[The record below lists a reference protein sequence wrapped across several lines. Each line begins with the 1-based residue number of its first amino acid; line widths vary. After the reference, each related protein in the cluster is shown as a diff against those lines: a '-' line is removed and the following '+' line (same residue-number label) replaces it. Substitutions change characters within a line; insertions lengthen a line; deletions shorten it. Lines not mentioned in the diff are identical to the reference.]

1 MQDVTTLSTQ
11 SSRAVATD
19 VIRKEATT
27 VNVDPMALPRS
38 ATTGQSTGNNVP
50 ATNGAADAS
59 QRANAAAQ
67 SREAVQKAIAH
78 LNDYVQSVQRDL
90 EFSMDEGTGA
100 TVVRVVDR
108 TTKTVIR
115 QIPSDVALRLARN
128 LKLQQQYLHG
138 YGAEAKAESG
148 DSGALGLINTRI

>member
-1 MQDVTTLSTQ
+1 MQDVTTPSTP

-27 VNVDPMALPRS
+27 VNVDAITLPGS
-38 ATTGQSTGNNVP
+38 ATAGQSTGNNVP
-50 ATNGAADAS
+50 AANNAAAAS

-67 SREAVQKAIAH
+67 SREAVQRAIAH

-90 EFSMDEGTGA
+90 EVSMDEGTGA

-128 LKLQQQYLHG
+128 LKLQQQG
-138 YGAEAKAESG
+138 YGAEAKVESS

>member
-1 MQDVTTLSTQ
+1 QDVTTLSSQ

-27 VNVDPMALPRS
+27 VNVDPIALPGS
-38 ATTGQSTGNNVP
+38 ATAGQSTGNNVP
-50 ATNGAADAS
+50 VANNAAAAQ

-67 SREAVQKAIAH
+67 SREAVQRAIAH
-78 LNDYVQSVQRDL
+78 PHHYVQSVQRDL

-128 LKLQQQYLHG
+128 LKLQQPG
-138 YGAEAKAESG
+138 YGAEAQAGSH